1 MAELA
6 TLARPYAKA
15 AFDHASER
23 NALGPWA
30 HTLGALGAY
39 LVNAELAAYLKRPD
53 LTPNQQVDALVAVLG
68 GNVGAAFRNFLT
80 LLAENGRLGLLPEI
94 SAEFNRLKAQST
106 QQIDVSIDSAFAL
119 SDEQLSLLT
128 GRLQQRFGKQ
138 VNAQVTVRPE
148 LISGVVIR
156 AGDQVI
162 DDSALGKLAK
172 MKLSLLA

>member
-15 AFDHASER
+15 AFDHASEHS
-23 NALGPWA
+23 ALASWA
-30 HTLGALGAY
+30 QTLEGLSAY
-39 LVNAELAAYLKRPD
+39 VVNPELAAYLKRPA
-53 LTPNQQVDALVAVLG
+53 LTPVQQVDALVTVSG
-68 GNVGAAFRNFLT
+68 GTVDAGTRNFLS
-80 LLAENGRLGLLPEI
+80 LLAENGRLSLLPEI
-94 SAEFNRLKAQST
+94 TAEFNRLKAQST
-106 QQIDVSIDSAFAL
+106 QQVDVAIESAYAL
-119 SDEQLSLLT
+119 SESQQLLLT
-128 GRLQQRFGKQ
+128 SRLEKRFGKQ
-138 VNAQVTVRPE
+138 INATVHVRPE

>member
-1 MAELA
+1 M
-6 TLARPYAKA
+6 
-15 AFDHASER
+15 
-23 NALGPWA
+23 
-30 HTLGALGAY
+30 
-39 LVNAELAAYLKRPD
+39 
-53 LTPNQQVDALVAVLG
+53 AVLG